1 MRERDVEDYWR
12 ERVREHGGDTF
23 KWVSP
28 GYTGVPDQIA
38 LLPLAVPR
46 AARSRLVLAE
56 LKRPGGP
63 VRARQVRVH
72 AHLRELGAD
81 VRLLDTPELIDAFFE
96 AFRRGH

>member
-12 ERVREHGGDTF
+12 ECARAHGGDTF

-38 LLPLAVPR
+38 MLPLAVPR
-46 AARSRLVLAE
+46 LTRTRFVFPE

-63 VRARQVRVH
+63 VRPRQVRVH